1 MVELIECRNCGVAHS
16 QSCIENVCVYKKKKM
31 TELKQDEDKIL
42 NCDILNMKFQS
53 QHFIRLTGP
62 SLKRCL
68 EQLGLV
74 LCVSSSS
81 HFKPSELNRFILLI
95 SQ

>member
-1 MVELIECRNCGVAHS
+1 
-16 QSCIENVCVYKKKKM
+16 M
-31 TELKQDEDKIL
+31 TELKQDEDIIL
-42 NCDILNMKFQS
+42 NYDILNMKFQS

-81 HFKPSELNRFILLI
+81 FYFKPSGLNRFILLI
-95 SQ
+95 SR